1 MEVIVGP
8 PIITLATV
16 SGACVTRPLN
26 FPDGVMVMAS
36 SLISSF
42 GIETT
47 SKAFR
52 KANESLEG
60 GANMI
65 IRVFEVTFSKNSF
78 ITQPIFGLK
87 LLIRTLFML

>member
-8 PIITLATV
+8 PIFTLATV
-16 SGACVTRPLN
+16 SEACVTRPLK
-26 FPDGVMVMAS
+26 FPDGMMVMAS

-47 SKAFR
+47 SKAFK

-60 GANMI
+60 ANVI
-65 IRVFEVTFSKNSF
+65 IRVFEVTFSENSF
-78 ITQPIFGLK
+78 ITQPTFGLK